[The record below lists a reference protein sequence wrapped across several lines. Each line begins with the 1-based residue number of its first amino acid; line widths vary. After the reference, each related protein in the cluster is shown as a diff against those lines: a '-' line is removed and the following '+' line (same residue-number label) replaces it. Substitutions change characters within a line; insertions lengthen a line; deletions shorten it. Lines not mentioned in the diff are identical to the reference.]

1 MDVPSPA
8 RRRKTKTAATRS
20 STPRLRGANGNGSA
34 ASVTELDDVSMRS
47 IVDRHI
53 VRVLD
58 AADGNLSVAADLLGI
73 NRRTMQRYARRRA
86 SRI

>member
-1 MDVPSPA
+1 MKKRRSA
-8 RRRKTKTAATRS
+8 RRRGHPRELALAYLGARS
-20 STPRLRGANGNGSA
+20 
-34 ASVTELDDVSMRS
+34 LDDVSMRS